1 MKWRRP
7 SADRVTPELVAA
19 LRARDRG
26 CVLAR
31 IDPEHGCRDAWGT
44 PHASTDLD
52 RLTVE
57 HVKTEP
63 RMGKRAPS
71 DLAHTLLLCAAANVG
86 VPSKVERVAFRE
98 YLRRVNEE
106 AA

>member
-19 LRARDRG
+19 LHARDRG

-31 IDPEHGCRDAWGT
+31 IDPDHGCRDAWGM
-44 PHASTDLD
+44 PHAPTDLG
-52 RLTVE
+52 RLTVD
-57 HVKTEP
+57 HVKTEL

-86 VPSKVERVAFRE
+86 VPSKSERVAMRA
-98 YLRRVNEE
+98 YLASVEE